1 MDPILTIPLD
11 QIRDDALIRDRADL
25 DPDALDELMASIATE
40 GLRQPIE
47 VWQLSQPMD
56 GHRYGLISGLR
67 RLTATRAL
75 ATRRETAAPTIP
87 AFVRNPASIP
97 AAMAAMVSENEMRT
111 QITPWEKGL
120 LLTSAVR
127 SGVFD
132 TLDAACDAL
141 YPNLSRQKR
150 ARLRNLA
157 QVVEE
162 LEGMFTTPD
171 RLTATQMERL
181 AAALRG
187 GLADVIREVLGQNR
201 ARSLPSQWAAITP
214 TLAEA
219 FSGEETDAT
228 PTTPARPRRLLH
240 LKQGLTIRREQC
252 QNGWILRFT
261 GPEAKRGGLMDD
273 VFDLVE
279 RMLQPR

>member
-1 MDPILTIPLD
+1 MDPILHIPLH

-25 DPDALDELMASIATE
+25 DPEALEELALSIATE

-47 VWQLSQPMD
+47 VWEFPEPMD
-56 GHRYGLISGLR
+56 DHRYGLISGLR
-67 RLTATRAL
+67 RLTATRHL
-75 ATRRETAAPTIP
+75 AQRRQLEAPTIA
-87 AFVRNPASIP
+87 AFVRTPASIP

-120 LLTSAVR
+120 LLSNAIQQGMF
-127 SGVFD
+127 SN
-132 TLDAACDAL
+132 LDNACDAL

-150 ARLRNLA
+150 ARLRNLS
-157 QVVEE
+157 QVVDAFD
-162 LEGMFTTPD
+162 GHFTTPEAM
-171 RLTATQMERL
+171 TASQMERL

-187 GLADVIREVLGQNR
+187 GLADALREVLGQMR
-201 ARSLPSQWAAITP
+201 HRSLASQWAALMP

-219 FSGEETDAT
+219 FSPEETDAT

-252 QNGWILRFT
+252 RDGWVLRFT